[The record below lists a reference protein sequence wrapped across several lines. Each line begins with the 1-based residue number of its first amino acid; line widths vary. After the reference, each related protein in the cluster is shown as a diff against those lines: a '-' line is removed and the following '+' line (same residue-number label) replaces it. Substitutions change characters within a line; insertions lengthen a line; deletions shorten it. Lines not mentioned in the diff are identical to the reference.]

1 MEPRI
6 IEIAERIK
14 ALREILEI
22 PAQEMANITDVTV
35 GEYLELEAGNA
46 DFSFTF
52 LFKCAERFG
61 VDIVELLT
69 GENPRLSFYTVVRK
83 NKGLPIKRR
92 EGFTYQHL
100 APLFKHKL
108 AEPFLVTAPY
118 SEREQNEPMHL
129 SYHEGQEFDLVLQGT
144 LKVAMEGHI
153 EYLEAGDAIYYNSG
167 HGHGMIATGGED
179 CVFLA
184 VVLKEQKGAEE
195 KAERAE

>member
-6 IEIAERIK
+6 IEIAERIRT
-14 ALREILEI
+14 LREILELSVE
-22 PAQEMANITDVTV
+22 EMAKTTDVTV
-35 GEYLELEAGNA
+35 QEYSLLESGKS

-83 NKGLPIKRR
+83 DKGLPIQRR
-92 EGFTYQHL
+92 QGFTYQHL
-100 APLFKHKL
+100 APLLKNKI

-118 SEREQNEPMHL
+118 SQEEQDKPMHL
-129 SYHEGQEFDLVLQGT
+129 SYHEGQEFDFVLQGK

-153 EYLEAGDAIYYNSG
+153 EYLEEGDAIYYNSG
-167 HGHGMIATGGED
+167 HGHGMIATGGSD
-179 CVFLA
+179 CTFLA
-184 VVLKEQKGAEE
+184 VVLKDHKNTQDKG
-195 KAERAE
+195 

>member
-6 IEIAERIK
+6 IEIAERIRT
-14 ALREILEI
+14 LREILELSVEEL
-22 PAQEMANITDVTV
+22 ARVTDVTV
-35 GEYLELEAGNA
+35 EEYILLESGKA

-83 NKGLPIKRR
+83 DKGLPIQRR
-92 EGFTYQHL
+92 QGFTYQHL
-100 APLFKHKL
+100 APLLKNKI
-108 AEPFLVTAPY
+108 AEPFLVTAPF
-118 SEREQNEPMHL
+118 SQEEQDKPMHL
-129 SYHEGQEFDLVLQGT
+129 SYHEGQEFDFVLQGK

-167 HGHGMIATGGED
+167 HGHGMIATGGSD
-179 CVFLA
+179 CTFLA
-184 VVLKEQKGAEE
+184 VVLKDHKNTQDKG
-195 KAERAE
+195 

>member
-14 ALREILEI
+14 TLREILEI
-22 PAQEMANITDVTV
+22 SVEEMAKATDVTV
-35 GEYLELEAGNA
+35 DEYCELEQGKT

-83 NKGLPIKRR
+83 DKGLPIKRR

-100 APLFKHKL
+100 APLFKNKY

-118 SEREQNEPMHL
+118 REEEQDKPLHL
-129 SYHEGQEFDLVLQGT
+129 SYHEGQEFDFVLEGK
-144 LKVAMEGHI
+144 LKVALEGHI

-167 HGHGMIATGGED
+167 HGHGMIATGGSD
-179 CVFLA
+179 CKFLA
-184 VVLKEQKGAEE
+184 IVLKDHKSAEDKE
-195 KAERAE
+195 

>member
-6 IEIAERIK
+6 IEIAERIRT
-14 ALREILEI
+14 LREILELSVE
-22 PAQEMANITDVTV
+22 QMAKVTDVTV
-35 GEYLELEAGNA
+35 QEYTLLESGKA

-83 NKGLPIKRR
+83 DKGLPIQRR
-92 EGFTYQHL
+92 QGFAYQHL
-100 APLFKHKL
+100 APLLKNKM
-108 AEPFLVTAPY
+108 AEPFLVTAPF
-118 SEREQNEPMHL
+118 SQEEQDKPMHL
-129 SYHEGQEFDLVLQGT
+129 SYHEGQEFDFVLQGK

-167 HGHGMIATGGED
+167 HGHGMIATGGSD
-179 CVFLA
+179 CTFLA
-184 VVLKEQKGAEE
+184 VVLKDHKNTQDKG
-195 KAERAE
+195 